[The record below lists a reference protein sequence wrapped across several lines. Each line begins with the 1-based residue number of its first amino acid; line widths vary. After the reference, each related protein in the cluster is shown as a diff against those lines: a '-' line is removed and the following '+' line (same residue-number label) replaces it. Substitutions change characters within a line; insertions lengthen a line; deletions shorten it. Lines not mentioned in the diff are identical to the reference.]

1 MKIRD
6 ILRTKGN
13 DVITVAPDQPVRAAV
28 QVLSEHRI
36 GALVVRSGDEVNGII
51 SERDVLNLVARDPG
65 GVDGTSVEEVMTRD
79 VIVGV
84 PDDDLDYVMN
94 IMTENRIRHL
104 PIVTDLGL
112 EGIVSIGDVVNAVR
126 RSVESE
132 NRHLKD
138 YIHGVAG

>member
-6 ILRTKGN
+6 ILRTKGS
-13 DVITVAPDQPVRAAV
+13 DVICVGLEQSVMAAV
-28 QVLSEHRI
+28 KILSEHRI
-36 GALVVRSGDEVNGII
+36 GALVVRSGEEIRGIV
-51 SERDVLNLVARDPG
+51 SERDLLNLVARDLSA
-65 GVDGTSVEEVMTRD
+65 VAEARVEEIMTSD
-79 VIVGV
+79 LIVGV

-104 PIVTDLGL
+104 PIVTDGRLD
-112 EGIVSIGDVVNAVR
+112 GILSIGDVVNAVR
-126 RSVESE
+126 RSMESE